1 MSTEAMWE
9 KVLARDAAADGRFV
23 YAVRSTHIY
32 CRPTCPSKRPN
43 REQVE
48 FFASPKDA
56 EQRGYRACRRCA
68 PKTESRADHVARI
81 CRELTDEY
89 RNLGP
94 EQIAQHEGIPLRR
107 LNEVFRGVLGVT
119 VREYLASAKLDDFKE
134 KVKQSGDVTTSMYD
148 AGFGSSS
155 RLYGKSD
162 AVLGMTPAS
171 YGRGGRGATIHFG
184 VRKSSLGYILTA
196 ATHRGVC
203 TISLGDNAKKLEE
216 DLRADFHAATISR
229 DDSRVATY
237 LDAIADH
244 IAGHEFLTSI
254 PIDIQ
259 ATAFQAK
266 VWQLLRETKPGET
279 LTYSGLAAELGNPKS
294 SRAVARACASNR
306 VALAI
311 PCHRVVAASGDLAG
325 YRWGVERKQKILERE
340 RSLSSKR
347 QRTASHGIRTRSP
360 ISPGTRL

>member
-1 MSTEAMWE
+1 MSRRTLQLEVNEMSTEAMWE

-244 IAGHEFLTSI
+244 IAGTNSSHRFPSI
-254 PIDIQ
+254 FRPPPFKPRSGSFS
-259 ATAFQAK
+259 ARPSPARLSRTAAS
-266 VWQLLRETKPGET
+266 P
-279 LTYSGLAAELGNPKS
+279 PS
-294 SRAVARACASNR
+294 SAIPRAPAPWH
-306 VALAI
+306 ALALPTAWPSPFPAI
-311 PCHRVVAASGDLAG
+311 A
-325 YRWGVERKQKILERE
+325 
-340 RSLSSKR
+340 LSPPP
-347 QRTASHGIRTRSP
+347 A
-360 ISPGTRL
+360 ISPAIAGAWSASKKFWSANAV